1 MTLRTTALAT
11 LATLAALAVSAALL
25 LLRKRRPATVPPQ
38 GRRRVPGRRTGD
50 EVVED
55 LTGRPVPRSVTAMS
69 PPPHVE
75 QLPGPTATA

>member
-11 LATLAALAVSAALL
+11 LVALAVSAALL

-38 GRRRVPGRRTGD
+38 GRRRRVPGRRTGD
-50 EVVED
+50 SVLED
-55 LTGRPVPRSVTAMS
+55 LTGRPVPRSVTAVS

-75 QLPGPTATA
+75 QLPGPTAPA

>member
-1 MTLRTTALAT
+1 MTLRTTA

-38 GRRRVPGRRTGD
+38 RRRRVPGRRTGD

>member
-1 MTLRTTALAT
+1 MTLRTTT

-38 GRRRVPGRRTGD
+38 LRRRVPGRRTGD
-50 EVVED
+50 SVVED

>member
-1 MTLRTTALAT
+1 MTLRTTA

-25 LLRKRRPATVPPQ
+25 LLRKRSPATVPPQ

-50 EVVED
+50 SVVED